1 MSAIHTLPTANRS
14 LVEMRTV
21 LRLSLNGT
29 VVVLSTFMI
38 AFPAV
43 LTKASRSDAAW
54 DAVTKLSNTCRW
66 SASSMH

>member
-66 SASSMH
+66 SASSIH